1 LKHKYDEDKDA
12 LRALRKNLDQEKRK
26 GKEFLSAIYD
36 LHSTE
41 EEFRLAK
48 KHDEI
53 LLNVSDLE
61 VQVSAI
67 KDEIALLETQATKQ
81 PDVRSH

>member
-1 LKHKYDEDKDA
+1 LKHKYEEDKDA
-12 LRALRKNLDQEKRK
+12 LRELQKNLDQEKRK

-41 EEFRLAK
+41 ATEEDVRLAK

-53 LLNVSDLE
+53 Y
-61 VQVSAI
+61 
-67 KDEIALLETQATKQ
+67 
-81 PDVRSH
+81 